1 MKRCK
6 RRKPKL
12 DKGQASERSN
22 FFKVK
27 MTSKI
32 SRHKTKIS
40 MEKKI

>member
-12 DKGQASERSN
+12 DKGQASEKLSSL
-22 FFKVK
+22 KAM

-32 SRHKTKIS
+32 SGPKTKIS
-40 MEKKI
+40 MENKI

>member
-12 DKGQASERSN
+12 DKDQASEKLNSS
-22 FFKVK
+22 KAK

-32 SRHKTKIS
+32 SRP
-40 MEKKI
+40 

>member
-12 DKGQASERSN
+12 DKGQASEKLSS
-22 FFKVK
+22 FKAK

-32 SRHKTKIS
+32 SSHKTKITT
-40 MEKKI
+40 EKKI